1 MTKGLKFPVFAG
13 EYQDG
18 RPTQPETNMRTIT
31 ALLALA
37 AFAAVS
43 NQDYRDA
50 ELVSQQPITLACIH
64 CGER

>member
-1 MTKGLKFPVFAG
+1 
-13 EYQDG
+13 
-18 RPTQPETNMRTIT
+18 MRTIA

-43 NQDYRDA
+43 HQDYQDA
-50 ELVSQQPITLACIH
+50 MLAHPPQVLACIH

>member
-1 MTKGLKFPVFAG
+1 
-13 EYQDG
+13 
-18 RPTQPETNMRTIT
+18 MRTIT

-43 NQDYRDA
+43 HQDYLDA
-50 ELVSQQPITLACIH
+50 RLVSQQPITLACIH

>member
-1 MTKGLKFPVFAG
+1 M
-13 EYQDG
+13 DG
-18 RPTQPETNMRTIT
+18 RTTETTMKSL
-31 ALLALA
+31 AVFVALA

-50 ELVSQQPITLACIH
+50 AIVHPPQALACIH

>member
-1 MTKGLKFPVFAG
+1 MKTL
-13 EYQDG
+13 Y
-18 RPTQPETNMRTIT
+18 

-43 NQDYRDA
+43 HQDYRDA
-50 ELVSQQPITLACIH
+50 ALVHPPQALACIH

>member
-1 MTKGLKFPVFAG
+1 MK
-13 EYQDG
+13 
-18 RPTQPETNMRTIT
+18 TIT

-50 ELVSQQPITLACIH
+50 ALVHPPQALACIH

>member
-1 MTKGLKFPVFAG
+1 MK
-13 EYQDG
+13 
-18 RPTQPETNMRTIT
+18 TIT

-43 NQDYRDA
+43 HQDYLDA
-50 ELVSQQPITLACIH
+50 QMVSQPVVLACIH